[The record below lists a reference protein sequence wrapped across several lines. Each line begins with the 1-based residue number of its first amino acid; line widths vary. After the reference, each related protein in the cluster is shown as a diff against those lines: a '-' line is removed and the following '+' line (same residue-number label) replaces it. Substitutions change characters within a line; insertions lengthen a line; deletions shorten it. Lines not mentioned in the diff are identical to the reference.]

1 MSRRREL
8 LHQCKKLGEAREI
21 VSSMKSLAFME
32 SRRLDNF
39 LGIQRQVVKTMETS
53 AADFL
58 YFHPQTLASTGV
70 SGESPLHLFLLL
82 GSERGFCGN
91 FNESLNDTLTES
103 LNESLVDVSDSNAP
117 GKAVSARNI
126 GVIAFGQKLYSRLE
140 GHPHLIAGIDGAAVL
155 DEVTGALN
163 RLVDTLNDLQRGE
176 NTLTLTVLYHD
187 PEQESVVVRDLLPPF
202 QHLPPHKTGLNGP
215 PQLNLP
221 PAQFLIALV
230 DQYLFATL
238 HEILYVSLMAE
249 NLQRMQ
255 HLEGAVRYLDQNLD
269 SLRRRGNQLRQE
281 EITEEIEVIL
291 LSATS
296 VEPPKVD

>member
-8 LHQCKKLGEAREI
+8 LRQCKKLGEAREI

-39 LGIQRQVVKTMETS
+39 LGIQRQVVQTMETA

-58 YFHPQTLASTGV
+58 QFHPQTLQSTDV
-70 SGESPLHLFLLL
+70 SGESPRHLFLLL

-91 FNESLNDTLTES
+91 FNESL
-103 LNESLVDVSDSNAP
+103 VDALDSIVN
-117 GKAVSARNI
+117 KNSEISRNI
-126 GVIAFGQKLYSRLE
+126 GVIACGQKLYGRLE
-140 GHPHLIAGIDGAAVL
+140 GYPDLLTGIDGAAVL
-155 DEVTGALN
+155 DEVPGTLN
-163 RLVDTLNDLQRGE
+163 RLVDTLSDLQRGE
-176 NTLTLTVLYHD
+176 NTLTLTVLYND
-187 PEQESVVVRDLLPPF
+187 PEQESVMVRDLLPPF
-202 QHLPPHKTGLNGP
+202 QQLPSRDRGLSGP
-215 PQLNLP
+215 PQLNLS
-221 PAQFLIALV
+221 PAQFLLSLV

-255 HLEGAVRYLDQNLD
+255 HLEGAVRYLDQSLD
-269 SLRRRGNQLRQE
+269 FLRRRGNQLRQE

-296 VEPPKVD
+296 VEPPKED

>member
-39 LGIQRQVVKTMETS
+39 LGIQRQLVQVMETA

-58 YFHPQTLASTGV
+58 QFHSNVLQGADLH
-70 SGESPLHLFLLL
+70 GEAPLHLFLLL

-91 FNESLNDTLTES
+91 FNVRLVDTLELAIREKKDGTG
-103 LNESLVDVSDSNAP
+103 DIA
-117 GKAVSARNI
+117 
-126 GVIAFGQKLYSRLE
+126 VIACGRKLCGRLE
-140 GHPHLIAGIDGAAVL
+140 GHPHLIADLDGAAVL
-155 DEVTGALN
+155 DEVTGTLN
-163 RLVDTLNDLQRGE
+163 RLVDTLGDLQRGE
-176 NTLTLTVLYHD
+176 TALTLTVLYHD
-187 PEQESVVVRDLLPPF
+187 PEQESVVVRELLPPF
-202 QHLPPHKTGLNGP
+202 QQLPSHNTGLNGP

-221 PAQFLIALV
+221 PGQFLMALV
-230 DQYLFATL
+230 DQYLFAAL
-238 HEILYVSLMAE
+238 QEMLYVSLMAE

-255 HLEGAVRYLDQNLD
+255 HLEGAVRYLDQNLEA
-269 SLRRRGNQLRQE
+269 LRRRSNQLRQE

-296 VEPPKVD
+296 VKPPKAD

>member
-32 SRRLDNF
+32 SRRLDKF
-39 LGIQRQVVKTMETS
+39 LGMQRQLVQAMETA

-58 YFHPQTLASTGV
+58 QFHANVLPSADTAGEAPQ
-70 SGESPLHLFLLL
+70 HLFLLL

-91 FNESLNDTLTES
+91 FNERLIDALDQAINERKDGTE
-103 LNESLVDVSDSNAP
+103 
-117 GKAVSARNI
+117 NI
-126 GVIAFGQKLYSRLE
+126 AVIACGRKLCGRLE
-140 GHPHLIAGIDGAAVL
+140 GHPHLIAGLDGAAVL
-155 DEVTGALN
+155 DEVTGTLN
-163 RLVDTLNDLQRGE
+163 RLVDTLGDLQRGE
-176 NTLTLTVLYHD
+176 NMLTLTVLYHD
-187 PEQESVVVRDLLPPF
+187 PEQESAVARELLPPF
-202 QHLPPHKTGLNGP
+202 QQLPPLSKGLNGP

-221 PAQFLIALV
+221 PAQFLMALV

-238 HEILYVSLMAE
+238 QEILYVSLMAE

-269 SLRRRGNQLRQE
+269 SLRRRSNQLRQE

-296 VEPPKVD
+296 VKPPKAD

>member
-8 LHQCKKLGEAREI
+8 LHQFRKLGEAREI
-21 VSSMKSLAFME
+21 VSSIKSLAFME

-39 LGIQRQVVKTMETS
+39 LDIQRQVVTAMEAA

-58 YFHPQTLASTGV
+58 QFHGQTLQSAEV
-70 SGESPLHLFLLL
+70 SGEPLRQIFLLV

-91 FNESLNDTLTES
+91 FNESL
-103 LNESLVDVSDSNAP
+103 
-117 GKAVSARNI
+117 VSAVDQAINEKEDVGKNI
-126 GVIAFGQKLYSRLE
+126 AVIACGRKLCSRME
-140 GHPHLIAGIDGAAVL
+140 VHPHLIADLDGAAVL
-155 DEVTGALN
+155 DEVTGTLN
-163 RLVDTLNDLQRGE
+163 RLVDTLGDLQRGE
-176 NTLTLTVLYHD
+176 HTLTLTVLYHD
-187 PEQESVVVRDLLPPF
+187 PEQEAVVVRDLLPPF
-202 QHLPPHKTGLNGP
+202 QQLPAGDAASNGP
-215 PQLNLP
+215 PNLNLSP
-221 PAQFLIALV
+221 TQFLIALV

-238 HEILYVSLMAE
+238 QEILYVSLMAE

-269 SLRRRGNQLRQE
+269 TLKRRGNQLRQE

-296 VEPPKVD
+296 VKPPGVD

>member
-39 LGIQRQVVKTMETS
+39 LGIQRQVVQTMES
-53 AADFL
+53 AAADFL
-58 YFHPQTLASTGV
+58 QFHPQTLPQTLQSTDP
-70 SGESPLHLFLLL
+70 SGMPPRHLFLVL

-91 FNESLNDTLTES
+91 FNESLVDALNGTVIEKREKHEDT
-103 LNESLVDVSDSNAP
+103 
-117 GKAVSARNI
+117 
-126 GVIAFGQKLYSRLE
+126 GVIACGQKLHGRLE
-140 GHPHLIAGIDGAAVL
+140 GHPQLITGVEGAAVL
-155 DEVTGALN
+155 DEVAGALN
-163 RLVDTLNDLQRGE
+163 RLVDTLNELQRGE
-176 NTLTLTVLYHD
+176 SALSLTVLYHD
-187 PEQESVVVRDLLPPF
+187 PEQESVVIRDLLPPF
-202 QHLPPHKTGLNGP
+202 QQLPRRNKKLNGP
-215 PQLNLP
+215 PQLNLSP
-221 PAQFLIALV
+221 VQFLLALV

-269 SLRRRGNQLRQE
+269 FLGRRGNQLRQE

-296 VEPPKVD
+296 VEPPKVDREAD

>member
-39 LGIQRQVVKTMETS
+39 LDIQRQVVKTMETA

-58 YFHPQTLASTGV
+58 HFHPQPLTGADG
-70 SGESPLHLFLLL
+70 SGTPAQHLFLLL

-91 FNESLNDTLTES
+91 FNESLVGVLD
-103 LNESLVDVSDSNAP
+103 DVFAKQVENQE
-117 GKAVSARNI
+117 GI
-126 GVIAFGQKLYSRLE
+126 GVIACGQKLYGRLE

-155 DEVTGALN
+155 DEVTGTLN

-187 PEQESVVVRDLLPPF
+187 PDRESVVVRDLLPPF
-202 QHLPPHKTGLNGP
+202 QKLPAHNTGLNGS

-269 SLRRRGNQLRQE
+269 SLQRRGNQLRQE

-296 VEPPKVD
+296 VEPPKPG